1 MQVIHIQVTGTGI
14 MLTTSTMATII
25 MPHRI
30 CKMLL
35 ITTLLELM
43 LTLISW
49 LIWMVMFTGIVDLES
64 INPMS
69 MRGRCITLSMPTT
82 QQNIVLE
89 VQRVQQGG
97 QVIQEL
103 LEQTVLEV

>member
-1 MQVIHIQVTGTGI
+1 
-14 MLTTSTMATII
+14 
-25 MPHRI
+25 
-30 CKMLL
+30 MLL

-103 LEQTVLEV
+103 LEQTVLEDLPPHHLVQVVLAKEADRVEEEV